1 MTENI
6 CKRCLLLESGKED
19 IYSSVKEHIEK
30 IKPNEKC
37 GDEEYKNRLAV
48 CSGCDYL
55 SGGTC
60 LKCGCYPELRAAF
73 IKQKCPYK
81 KW

>member
-6 CKRCLLLESGKED
+6 CKRCLLLESGKEEVLSD
-19 IYSSVKEHIEK
+19 IKEHIKK
-30 IKPNEKC
+30 IKPSEKC
-37 GDEEYKNRLAV
+37 GDIDYEKRLAV
-48 CSGCDYL
+48 CSECDFL

-73 IKQKCPYK
+73 KKQKCPYK